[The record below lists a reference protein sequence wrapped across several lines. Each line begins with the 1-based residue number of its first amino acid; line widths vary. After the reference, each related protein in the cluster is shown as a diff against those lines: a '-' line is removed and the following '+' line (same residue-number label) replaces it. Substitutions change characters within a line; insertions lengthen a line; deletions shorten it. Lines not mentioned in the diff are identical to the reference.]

1 MTLLNDDTNDNSYD
15 DCNNYDDD
23 DDDYDDNDDD
33 DDGGGVDDDD
43 DGGGDDH
50 TPGVKPFLQL
60 SKSVKVGL
68 MGLRGGGRFGKNRER
83 DTREVVLSRIKY

>member
-33 DDGGGVDDDD
+33 DDGGG
-43 DGGGDDH
+43 DDH

-68 MGLRGGGRFGKNRER
+68 MGLRGELVRTEEGGY
-83 DTREVVLSRIKY
+83 TQLYSRPKKEHVRVKYSE